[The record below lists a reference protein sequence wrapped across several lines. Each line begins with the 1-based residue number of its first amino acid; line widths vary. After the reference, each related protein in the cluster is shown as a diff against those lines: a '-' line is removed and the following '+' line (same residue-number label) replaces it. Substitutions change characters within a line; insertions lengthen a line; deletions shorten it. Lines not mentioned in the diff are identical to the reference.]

1 MKPTR
6 RRIGQWLAAAPLGP
20 GMTSAC
26 SNLTDQSAGR
36 RLTLGHALSADHPVH
51 KAMLYM
57 KARLLEL
64 SSGEMTIDVYPSGQL
79 GSERQLIELV
89 QIGSV
94 SMTKVSTLSL
104 EGFLASMKLFSIPY
118 LFDDE
123 DHLWRVLG
131 APVGRDILNSL
142 RPIRLQGL
150 GYYNAGSRSFYMRDR
165 AVHTPDDLAGLKIR
179 VMSSRMAINMVEAL
193 GGSATPISW
202 GELYTALQQGV
213 VDGAEN
219 NLPSYVLS
227 RHHETAPFLT
237 LDEHTSVPDLIVISR
252 SVFDDLSREERDW
265 LEEAMADSVV
275 HQKELW
281 AQATNDA
288 REEAVASGVK
298 IIYPD
303 KAPFQA
309 AVSDILNQQ
318 RKTAIGPYISAVD
331 QLRRSA

>member
-1 MKPTR
+1 MRPTR
-6 RRIGQWLAAAPLGP
+6 RRISQWLAAAPLGA
-20 GMTSAC
+20 GVASC
-26 SNLTDQSAGR
+26 SSLTDQSAGR

-51 KAMLYM
+51 KAMLFM

-64 SSGEMTIDVYPSGQL
+64 SSGAMTIDVYPSGQL

-123 DHLWRVLG
+123 DHLWRVLD
-131 APVGRDILNSL
+131 AQVGQDILNSL

-237 LDEHTSVPDLIVISR
+237 MDEHTSVPDLIVISR
-252 SVFDDLSREERDW
+252 SVFDDLSADERGW

-275 HQKELW
+275 QQKALW
-281 AQATNDA
+281 EQATNDA
-288 REEAVASGVK
+288 REEALASGVE

>member
-1 MKPTR
+1 MKE
-6 RRIGQWLAAAPLGP
+6 
-20 GMTSAC
+20 
-26 SNLTDQSAGR
+26 
-36 RLTLGHALSADHPVH
+36 
-51 KAMLYM
+51 
-57 KARLLEL
+57 RLLEL
-64 SSGEMTIDVYPSGQL
+64 SSGAMTIDVYPSGQL

-123 DHLWRVLG
+123 DHLWRVLD
-131 APVGRDILNSL
+131 APVGQDLLDSL

-150 GYYNAGSRSFYMRDR
+150 GYYNAGSRSFYMRGSSVR
-165 AVHTPDDLAGLKIR
+165 TPEDLVGRKIR
-179 VMSSRMAINMVEAL
+179 VIPSRMAIDMVEAL

-202 GELYTALQQGV
+202 GELYTALQQGI

-237 LDEHTSVPDLIVISR
+237 MDEHTSVPDLIVISR
-252 SVFDDLSREERDW
+252 SVFDDLNADERDW
-265 LEEAMADSVV
+265 LEDAMAASVV
-275 HQKELW
+275 YQKGLW
-281 AQATNDA
+281 EQATNDA
-288 REEAVASGVK
+288 REEALASGVE
-298 IIYPD
+298 IIYPN

-318 RKTAIGPYISAVD
+318 RQTSIAPYIAAVD
-331 QLRRSA
+331 QLRRTS